1 MQHIRPAILM
11 ILVMT
16 LITGL
21 LYPLGFTA
29 LATAIFP
36 HQAAGSLVEQN
47 GKVIGSELIG
57 QQFNSAKY
65 FHGRPSAA
73 GNGYDAANSSGSNYS
88 PTAKKLKDRI
98 AADTAKLQKE
108 NPGQP
113 VPDDLVTASASGL
126 DPDISPAAAFFQV
139 PRVAKA
145 RGVKEE
151 DVNALVQ
158 AHVEARLFGLM
169 GEPHVNVLKL
179 NLALDALSKRTPFA
193 FAGPRAS
200 YGISPSMRSAQRGRL
215 ACACVSI
222 T

>member
-36 HQAAGSLVEQN
+36 RQAAGSLIEQN

-98 AADTAKLQKE
+98 AVDTTKLQKE
-108 NPGQP
+108 NSGQP

-139 PRVAKA
+139 PRVAMA
-145 RGVKEE
+145 RGLKEE

-158 AHVEARLFGLM
+158 AHTEGRLFGLM

-179 NLALDALSKRTPFA
+179 NLALDAM
-193 FAGPRAS
+193 
-200 YGISPSMRSAQRGRL
+200 SPSGKVSGNRNKLSAG
-215 ACACVSI
+215 
-222 T
+222 